1 MLDNPIVKCINK
13 LMQNKNIERKQMSKI
28 RMNTEFRNKILNR
41 YVDHAEKENT
51 QEREAYNQAREKVD
65 ELYPK
70 AFELAKT
77 VVGRAYP
84 QEDVATCKSLKAKYG
99 QPLDVVAKD
108 KCFYFSYA
116 KDQLEEDEDEDDR
129 QVSEHFDFGLFG
141 ECESSN
147 NYHNESGKR
156 FAYAYKR
163 EELKEKD
170 CNADILAQQNEK
182 DDNPYKTKHI
192 EANDKALGYSRYN
205 SYNSENDNN
214 VGITRQF
221 DSQFFLDIIGTS
233 HCRSRT
239 IACTKE
245 EFVVF
250 KMLKLAKSNVI
261 TCHQKWIDSI
271 EKQKQA
277 MKTGLKAYRYLSEG
291 VELMKELGIEIDEA
305 ELVRCNSTGL
315 TIYNP
320 VNLASMIKGMKNTT
334 MTREQ
339 KIAFRKEYEAQNKLN

>member
-1 MLDNPIVKCINK
+1 
-13 LMQNKNIERKQMSKI
+13 MSKI

-41 YVDHAEKENT
+41 YVESAENENT
-51 QEREAYNQAREKVD
+51 QEREAYFGAREQVD
-65 ELYPK
+65 TMYPK
-70 AFELAKT
+70 AFELAKL

-84 QEDVATCKSLKAKYG
+84 SDDVQTCKSLKQKYG

-116 KDQLEEDEDEDDR
+116 KDELDENEDEDDR
-129 QVSEHFDFGLFG
+129 NISEHFDFGLFG
-141 ECESSN
+141 ECDSSDRYN
-147 NYHNESGKR
+147 NDSGKQ

-163 EELKEKD
+163 EELKAKD
-170 CNADILAQQNEK
+170 CNPDIFAQQNGK
-182 DDNPYKTKHI
+182 DDNPHKTKHI
-192 EANDKALGYSRYN
+192 DANDKALGYTRYS
-205 SYNSENDNN
+205 SYNSNDDNAI
-214 VGITRQF
+214 GLTKQF
-221 DSQFFLDIIGTS
+221 DSQYYLDIIGTS

-239 IACTKE
+239 IACTKQ
-245 EFVVF
+245 EFQVF
-250 KMLKLAKSNVI
+250 QMLKQAKSNVI

-291 VELMKELGIEIDEA
+291 VELMTELGVELDEA

-320 VNLASMIKGMKNTT
+320 QNLASMIKGMKNTT

-339 KIAFRKEYEAQNKLN
+339 KIALRKEYEAKQSVN

>member
-1 MLDNPIVKCINK
+1 
-13 LMQNKNIERKQMSKI
+13 MQNKNIERKTMSKI

-41 YVDHAEKENT
+41 YVESAEEENT
-51 QEREAYNQAREKVD
+51 QEREAYLQAREKVD
-65 ELYPK
+65 ILYPQ
-70 AFELAKT
+70 AFELAKQ
-77 VVGRAYP
+77 VVSRSYP
-84 QEDVATCKSLKAKYG
+84 QEDVETCKSLKAKYG
-99 QPLDVVAKD
+99 SPLDVVAKD

-116 KDQLEEDEDEDDR
+116 KDELEEDENEDDR
-129 QVSEHFDFGLFG
+129 NVSEHFDFGLFG
-141 ECESSN
+141 RVGA
-147 NYHNESGKR
+147 NEYGDETGKQ

-163 EELKEKD
+163 EELKAKD
-170 CNADILAQQNEK
+170 CNPDILAQQNGK
-182 DDNPYKTKHI
+182 DDNPHKTKHI
-192 EANDKALGYSRYN
+192 EANDKALGYSNYS
-205 SYNSENDNN
+205 SYNSDDDNS
-214 VGITRQF
+214 VGMTREF
-221 DSQFFLDIIGTS
+221 DSQFYLDIIGTS

-239 IACTKE
+239 IACTKQ
-245 EFVVF
+245 EFMVF
-250 KMLKLAKSNVI
+250 KFLKQAKSNVI

-320 VNLASMIKGMKNTT
+320 QNLASMIKGMKNTT

-339 KIAFRKEYEAQNKLN
+339 KIAIRKEYEKQNNLN

>member
-1 MLDNPIVKCINK
+1 
-13 LMQNKNIERKQMSKI
+13 MSKI

-41 YVDHAEKENT
+41 YVDSAEKENT
-51 QEREAYNQAREKVD
+51 QERESYLQSIEQVDVAYKN
-65 ELYPK
+65 
-70 AFELAKT
+70 AFELAKL
-77 VVGRAYP
+77 VVSRAYP
-84 QEDVATCKSLKAKYG
+84 KEDVDLCKSLKKKYG
-99 QPLDVVAKD
+99 RPLDVVAKD

-116 KDQLEEDEDEDDR
+116 KDQLEDDEDERDR
-129 QVSEHFDFGLFG
+129 DVSEHFDFGLYG
-141 ECESSN
+141 SVGGSS
-147 NYHNESGKR
+147 YSDDTGKQ

-163 EELKEKD
+163 EELKAKE
-170 CNADILAQQNEK
+170 CNPDILAQQNGK
-182 DDNPYKTKHI
+182 DDNPHKTKHI
-192 EANDKALGYSRYN
+192 DANNKALGYSSYSRYN
-205 SYNSENDNN
+205 SDDDDN
-214 VGITRQF
+214 VGITKTF
-221 DSQFFLDIIGTS
+221 DSQWYLDIIGTS

-239 IACTKE
+239 IACTKQ
-245 EFVVF
+245 EFEVF
-250 KMLKLAKSNVI
+250 KMLKQAKANVI

-305 ELVRCNSTGL
+305 ELVRVNSTGL

-339 KIAFRKEYEAQNKLN
+339 KIALRMEYEKKQSVN

>member
-1 MLDNPIVKCINK
+1 
-13 LMQNKNIERKQMSKI
+13 MSKI

-41 YVDHAEKENT
+41 YVESAETENT
-51 QEREAYNQAREKVD
+51 QEKEAYLQARENVAYA
-65 ELYPK
+65 YPK
-70 AFELAKT
+70 AFELAKL

-84 QEDVATCKSLKAKYG
+84 QEDVDTCKSLKAKYG

-116 KDQLEEDEDEDDR
+116 KDELEENEDEDDR
-129 QVSEHFDFGLFG
+129 NVSEHFDFGLYG
-141 ECESSN
+141 YCDNGDTYN
-147 NYHNESGKR
+147 NDSGKK

-163 EELKEKD
+163 EELKAKD
-170 CNADILAQQNEK
+170 CNPDILAQQNDKE
-182 DDNPYKTKHI
+182 DNPHKTKHI
-192 EANDKALGYSRYN
+192 DANDKALGYSRYSSHN
-205 SYNSENDNN
+205 SDNDNN
-214 VGITRQF
+214 VGITREF
-221 DSQFFLDIIGTS
+221 DSQFYLDIIGTS

-239 IACTKE
+239 IACTKD
-245 EFVVF
+245 EFIVF
-250 KMLKLAKSNVI
+250 KMLKQAKANVI

-291 VELMKELGIEIDEA
+291 VELMKELGIELDEA

-320 VNLASMIKGMKNTT
+320 QNLASMIKGMKNTT
-334 MTREQ
+334 ITREQ
-339 KIAFRKEYEAQNKLN
+339 KIAFRKEYEAQNKIN

>member
-1 MLDNPIVKCINK
+1 
-13 LMQNKNIERKQMSKI
+13 MSKI

-41 YVDHAEKENT
+41 YSESAEQEIT
-51 QEREAYNQAREKVD
+51 QEKDAFNDAREKVD
-65 ELYPK
+65 IMYTK
-70 AFELAKT
+70 AFELAKL

-84 QEDVATCKSLKAKYG
+84 EEDVNTCKSLKRKYG
-99 QPLDVVAKD
+99 SPLDVVAKD

-116 KDQLEEDEDEDDR
+116 KDELEEDEDENDR
-129 QVSEHFDFGLFG
+129 NISEHFDFGLYG
-141 ECESSN
+141 AVDDSTYGSEN
-147 NYHNESGKR
+147 NAKK
-156 FAYAYKR
+156 FAYAYYR
-163 EELKEKD
+163 EELKAKEL
-170 CNADILAQQNEK
+170 NPDILAQQEGK
-182 DDNPYKTKHI
+182 DDNPHKTKHI
-192 EANDKALGYSRYN
+192 DLNDKALGYSGYSRYN
-205 SYNSENDNN
+205 SEDDNAI
-214 VGITRQF
+214 GLTRQF
-221 DSQFFLDIIGTS
+221 DSQYYLDIIGTS

-239 IACTKE
+239 IACTKQ
-245 EFVVF
+245 EFQVF
-250 KMLKLAKSNVI
+250 QMLKQAKANVI
-261 TCHQKWIDSI
+261 TCHQKWVDSL

-339 KIAFRKEYEAQNKLN
+339 KIAIRKEYEAQNKIN

>member
-1 MLDNPIVKCINK
+1 
-13 LMQNKNIERKQMSKI
+13 MSKI

-41 YVDHAEKENT
+41 YSESAENENT
-51 QEREAYNQAREKVD
+51 QEREAYLDAREKVD
-65 ELYPK
+65 SIYPK
-70 AFELAKT
+70 AFELAKL
-77 VVGRAYP
+77 VVGRSYP
-84 QEDVATCKSLKAKYG
+84 SDDVQTCKSLKAKYG

-116 KDQLEEDEDEDDR
+116 KENLEEDEDESDR
-129 QVSEHFDFGLFG
+129 NVSEHFDFGLFG
-141 ECESSN
+141 DVSESSS
-147 NYHNESGKR
+147 YHNDTGKS

-163 EELKEKD
+163 EELKAKD
-170 CNADILAQQNEK
+170 CNPDILAQQNGK

-192 EANDKALGYSRYN
+192 DANDKALGYSGYSRYN
-205 SYNSENDNN
+205 SDDDNS
-214 VGITRQF
+214 VGIAKEF
-221 DSQFFLDIIGTS
+221 DSQFYLDIIGTS

-239 IACTKE
+239 IACTKAE
-245 EFVVF
+245 VQVF
-250 KMLKLAKSNVI
+250 QMLKQAKANVI
-261 TCHQKWIDSI
+261 NCHQKWVDSL

-339 KIAFRKEYEAQNKLN
+339 KIAFRKEYEAQQKIN

>member
-1 MLDNPIVKCINK
+1 
-13 LMQNKNIERKQMSKI
+13 MSKI

-41 YVDHAEKENT
+41 YVDNAETENT
-51 QEREAYNQAREKVD
+51 QEREAYLGAREKVD

-70 AFELAKT
+70 AFELAT
-77 VVGRAYP
+77 QVVERAYP
-84 QEDVATCKSLKAKYG
+84 QEDVITCQSLKSKYG
-99 QPLDVVAKD
+99 SPLDVVAKD

-116 KDQLEEDEDEDDR
+116 KDKNEIDQDEERNEANDT
-129 QVSEHFDFGLFG
+129 VSEHFDFGLFG
-141 ECESSN
+141 SCGNSEYSDET
-147 NYHNESGKR
+147 GKQ

-163 EELKEKD
+163 EELKEKE
-170 CNADILAQQNEK
+170 CNADILAQQNGK
-182 DDNPYKTKHI
+182 DDNPHKTKHI
-192 EANDKALGYSRYN
+192 EANDKALGYSRYS
-205 SYNSENDNN
+205 SYNSDNDNS
-214 VGITRQF
+214 VGITREF
-221 DSQFFLDIIGTS
+221 DSQFYLDIIGTS

-239 IACTKE
+239 IACTKD
-245 EFVVF
+245 EFQVF
-250 KMLKLAKSNVI
+250 KMLKLAKANVI

-291 VELMKELGIEIDEA
+291 VELMKELGIELDEA

-339 KIAFRKEYEAQNKLN
+339 KIAIRKEYEKQNNLN

>member
-1 MLDNPIVKCINK
+1 
-13 LMQNKNIERKQMSKI
+13 MQKI

-41 YVDHAEKENT
+41 YVESAEQEIT
-51 QEREAYNQAREKVD
+51 QEKDAFNDAREKVD
-65 ELYPK
+65 IMYPK
-70 AFELAKT
+70 AFELAKL

-99 QPLDVVAKD
+99 SPLDVVAKD

-116 KDQLEEDEDEDDR
+116 KENLEEDEDESDR

-141 ECESSN
+141 DISN
-147 NYHNESGKR
+147 SEYGNGTSGKQ

-163 EELKEKD
+163 EELKAKD
-170 CNADILAQQNEK
+170 CNPDILAQQNGK
-182 DDNPYKTKHI
+182 DENPHKTKHI
-192 EANDKALGYSRYN
+192 DANNKALGYSGYSRYN
-205 SYNSENDNN
+205 SDDDNN
-214 VGITRQF
+214 VGIAKDF
-221 DSQFFLDIIGTS
+221 DSQFYLDIIGTS

-239 IACTKE
+239 IACTRQ
-245 EFVVF
+245 EFQVF
-250 KMLKLAKSNVI
+250 QMLKQAKLNVI

-339 KIAFRKEYEAQNKLN
+339 KIAIRKEYEKQNNLN

>member
-1 MLDNPIVKCINK
+1 
-13 LMQNKNIERKQMSKI
+13 MSKI

-41 YVDHAEKENT
+41 YVESAETENT
-51 QEREAYNQAREKVD
+51 QEREAYLDAREKVD
-65 ELYPK
+65 ALYPLV
-70 AFELAKT
+70 FDVAKE
-77 VVGRAYP
+77 VVSRAYP
-84 QEDVATCKSLKAKYG
+84 SDDVQTCKTLKAKYG

-116 KDQLEEDEDEDDR
+116 KENLEEDEDEDDR
-129 QVSEHFDFGLFG
+129 NISEHFDFGLFG
-141 ECESSN
+141 SVGNSEYGDN
-147 NYHNESGKR
+147 TGKQ

-163 EELKEKD
+163 EELKAKD
-170 CNADILAQQNEK
+170 CNADILAQQNGKE
-182 DDNPYKTKHI
+182 DNPHKTKHI
-192 EANDKALGYSRYN
+192 EANDKALGYTQYSRY
-205 SYNSENDNN
+205 SSSDDTTT
-214 VGITRQF
+214 GIAREF
-221 DSQFFLDIIGTS
+221 DSQFYLDIIGTS

-239 IACTKE
+239 IACTKQ
-245 EFVVF
+245 EFEQF
-250 KMLKLAKSNVI
+250 KMLKLAKANVI

-291 VELMKELGIEIDEA
+291 VELMKELGVEIDEA

-339 KIAFRKEYEAQNKLN
+339 KIAIRKEYEAQQKVN

>member
-1 MLDNPIVKCINK
+1 MT
-13 LMQNKNIERKQMSKI
+13 KI

-41 YVDHAEKENT
+41 YVDHEEKENT
-51 QEREAYNQAREKVD
+51 QEREAYLQSIEKVD
-65 ELYPK
+65 ELYQQ
-70 AFELAKT
+70 AFRLAT
-77 VVGRAYP
+77 DVVSNAYP
-84 QEDVATCKSLKAKYG
+84 KEDVDLCKSLKQKYG

-116 KDQLEEDEDEDDR
+116 KDQLEDDEDESDR
-129 QVSEHFDFGLFG
+129 NVSEHFDFGLYG
-141 ECESSN
+141 SVGGSS
-147 NYHNESGKR
+147 YSDDTGKQ

-163 EELKEKD
+163 DELVGKE
-170 CNADILAQQNEK
+170 CNPDILAQQNGK
-182 DDNPYKTKHI
+182 DDNPHKTKHI
-192 EANDKALGYSRYN
+192 DLNDKALGYSSYSRYN
-205 SYNSENDNN
+205 ADDDN
-214 VGITRQF
+214 VGITKTF
-221 DSQFFLDIIGTS
+221 DSQWYLDIIGTS

-239 IACTKE
+239 IACTQN
-245 EFVVF
+245 EFEVF
-250 KMLKLAKSNVI
+250 KMLMQSKSNVI

-291 VELMKELGIEIDEA
+291 VELMTELGIEIDEA
-305 ELVRCNSTGL
+305 ELVRVNSTGL

-339 KIAFRKEYEAQNKLN
+339 KIALRMEYEKKESVN

>member
-1 MLDNPIVKCINK
+1 
-13 LMQNKNIERKQMSKI
+13 MQNKNTERKQMSKI

-41 YVDHAEKENT
+41 YVDNAETEHT
-51 QEREAYNQAREKVD
+51 QEREAFLQAREKVD
-65 ELYPK
+65 ELYPQ
-70 AFELAKT
+70 AFRLAT
-77 VVGRAYP
+77 SVVENAYP
-84 QEDVATCKSLKAKYG
+84 QDDVATCKSLKAKYG
-99 QPLDVVAKD
+99 SPLDVVAKD

-116 KDQLEEDEDEDDR
+116 KENLEEDEDEDDR
-129 QVSEHFDFGLFG
+129 NVSEHFDFGLFG
-141 ECESSN
+141 SCGNSEYNDET
-147 NYHNESGKR
+147 GKA

-163 EELKEKD
+163 EELKAKD
-170 CNADILAQQNEK
+170 CNADILAQQNGK
-182 DDNPYKTKHI
+182 DENPYKTKHI
-192 EANDKALGYSRYN
+192 EANDKALGYTQYSRY
-205 SYNSENDNN
+205 SSSDDTTT
-214 VGITRQF
+214 GIAREF
-221 DSQFFLDIIGTS
+221 DSQYYLDIIGTS

-239 IACTKE
+239 IACNKE
-245 EFVVF
+245 QFLFF
-250 KMLKLAKSNVI
+250 KIWKQAKSHLI

-291 VELMKELGIEIDEA
+291 VELMKELGIELDEA

-339 KIAFRKEYEAQNKLN
+339 KIAIRKEYEKQNNLN

>member
-1 MLDNPIVKCINK
+1 MT
-13 LMQNKNIERKQMSKI
+13 KI

-51 QEREAYNQAREKVD
+51 QERESYLQSIEQVDVAYKN
-65 ELYPK
+65 
-70 AFELAKT
+70 AFELAKL
-77 VVGRAYP
+77 VVSRAYP
-84 QEDVATCKSLKAKYG
+84 KEDVDLCKSLKKKYG

-116 KDQLEEDEDEDDR
+116 KDQLEDDEDERDR
-129 QVSEHFDFGLFG
+129 DVSEHFDFGLYGNVG
-141 ECESSN
+141 EGSYSDDT
-147 NYHNESGKR
+147 GKQ

-163 EELKEKD
+163 EELKAKE
-170 CNADILAQQNEK
+170 CNADILAQQNGK
-182 DDNPYKTKHI
+182 DDNPHKTKHI
-192 EANDKALGYSRYN
+192 DANDKVLGYSGRYS
-205 SYNSENDNN
+205 SYNSDDDNN
-214 VGITRQF
+214 IGITKNF
-221 DSQFFLDIIGTS
+221 DSQFYLDIIGTS

-239 IACTKE
+239 IACTQH
-245 EFVVF
+245 EFEVF
-250 KMLKLAKSNVI
+250 KMLKQAKANVI

-291 VELMKELGIEIDEA
+291 VELMTELGIEIDEA
-305 ELVRCNSTGL
+305 ELVRVNSTGL

-339 KIAFRKEYEAQNKLN
+339 KIALRMEYEKKESVN

>member
-1 MLDNPIVKCINK
+1 
-13 LMQNKNIERKQMSKI
+13 MQNKNTERKQMSKI

-41 YVDHAEKENT
+41 YVESAETENT
-51 QEREAYNQAREKVD
+51 QEREAYLQARENVSYA
-65 ELYPK
+65 YPK
-70 AFELAKT
+70 AFELAKL

-84 QEDVATCKSLKAKYG
+84 SDDVQTCKSLKAKYG

-116 KDQLEEDEDEDDR
+116 KDQLEDDEDERDR
-129 QVSEHFDFGLFG
+129 NVSEHFDFGLFG
-141 ECESSN
+141 STGTSEYN
-147 NYHNESGKR
+147 NETGKQ

-163 EELKEKD
+163 EELKAKD
-170 CNADILAQQNEK
+170 CNPDILAQQNGK

-192 EANDKALGYSRYN
+192 EANDKALGYSHYS
-205 SYNSENDNN
+205 SYNSDEDNS
-214 VGITRQF
+214 VGMTREF
-221 DSQFFLDIIGTS
+221 DSQFYLDIIGTS

-239 IACTKE
+239 IACTKD
-245 EFVVF
+245 EFQVF
-250 KMLKLAKSNVI
+250 QMLKQAKSNVI

-339 KIAFRKEYEAQNKLN
+339 KIAIRKEYEKQNKIN

>member
-1 MLDNPIVKCINK
+1 MQTNNK
-13 LMQNKNIERKQMSKI
+13 TKARNMSKI

-41 YVDHAEKENT
+41 YVENAETENT
-51 QEREAYNQAREKVD
+51 QEREAFNQAREKVD
-65 ELYPK
+65 ELYPQ
-70 AFELAKT
+70 AFRLAT
-77 VVGRAYP
+77 SVVENAYP

-99 QPLDVVAKD
+99 SPLDVVAKD

-116 KDQLEEDEDEDDR
+116 KDELEEDEDESDR
-129 QVSEHFDFGLFG
+129 EVSEHFDFGLFG
-141 ECESSN
+141 DVGTSN
-147 NYHNESGKR
+147 TYHNETGKQ

-163 EELKEKD
+163 EELKAKD
-170 CNADILAQQNEK
+170 CNPDILAQQNGK
-182 DDNPYKTKHI
+182 DDNPHKTKHI
-192 EANDKALGYSRYN
+192 EANDKALGYSRYS
-205 SYNSENDNN
+205 SYNSDDDNN
-214 VGITRQF
+214 VGITKEF
-221 DSQFFLDIIGTS
+221 DSQWYLDIIGTS

-239 IACTKE
+239 IACNKE
-245 EFVVF
+245 QFLFF
-250 KMLKLAKSNVI
+250 KIWKQAKAHLI

-320 VNLASMIKGMKNTT
+320 VNLASMIKGMKNQT

-339 KIAFRKEYEAQNKLN
+339 KIAIRRQYEREGKIN

>member
-1 MLDNPIVKCINK
+1 
-13 LMQNKNIERKQMSKI
+13 MSKI

-41 YVDHAEKENT
+41 YVESAENEIT
-51 QEREAYNQAREKVD
+51 QEKDAFNDAREKVD
-65 ELYPK
+65 ILYPK
-70 AFELAKT
+70 AFELAKE
-77 VVGRAYP
+77 VVSRAYP
-84 QEDVATCKSLKAKYG
+84 SEDVQTCKTLKAKYG

-116 KDQLEEDEDEDDR
+116 KDQLEEDEDENDR
-129 QVSEHFDFGLFG
+129 NISEHFDFGLFG
-141 ECESSN
+141 ECDSSDRYN
-147 NYHNESGKR
+147 NDSGKQ

-163 EELKEKD
+163 EELKAKD
-170 CNADILAQQNEK
+170 CNPDIFAQQNGK
-182 DDNPYKTKHI
+182 DDNPHKTKHI
-192 EANDKALGYSRYN
+192 DANDKALGYTRYS
-205 SYNSENDNN
+205 SYNSNDDNAI
-214 VGITRQF
+214 GLTKQF
-221 DSQFFLDIIGTS
+221 DSQYYLDIIGTS

-239 IACTKE
+239 IACTKQ
-245 EFVVF
+245 EFQVF
-250 KMLKLAKSNVI
+250 QMLKQAKANVI

-320 VNLASMIKGMKNTT
+320 QNLASMIKGMKNTT

-339 KIAFRKEYEAQNKLN
+339 KIAFRKQYEQQSN

>member
-1 MLDNPIVKCINK
+1 
-13 LMQNKNIERKQMSKI
+13 MSKI

-41 YVDHAEKENT
+41 YVESAETETT
-51 QEREAYNQAREKVD
+51 QEQQAFLQAREKVD
-65 ELYPK
+65 ELYQQ
-70 AFELAKT
+70 AFRLAT
-77 VVGRAYP
+77 DVVSNAYP
-84 QEDVATCKSLKAKYG
+84 KEDVDTCKSLKKKYG

-116 KDQLEEDEDEDDR
+116 KDELEEDEDERDR
-129 QVSEHFDFGLFG
+129 NISEHFDFGLFG
-141 ECESSN
+141 SVGNSEYGDET
-147 NYHNESGKR
+147 GKQ

-163 EELKEKD
+163 EELKAKE
-170 CNADILAQQNEK
+170 CNPDILAQQNGK
-182 DDNPYKTKHI
+182 DDNPHKTKHI
-192 EANDKALGYSRYN
+192 DANDKALGYNSYSRYN
-205 SYNSENDNN
+205 SDDDNN
-214 VGITRQF
+214 VGISKEF
-221 DSQFFLDIIGTS
+221 DSQFYLDIIGTS

-239 IACTKE
+239 IACTKDQ
-245 EFVVF
+245 FLFF
-250 KMLKLAKSNVI
+250 KIWKQAKSNVI

-291 VELMKELGIEIDEA
+291 VELMKELGVELDEA

-339 KIAFRKEYEAQNKLN
+339 KIALRKEYEAKQSVN

>member
-1 MLDNPIVKCINK
+1 
-13 LMQNKNIERKQMSKI
+13 MQNKNTERKQMSKI

-41 YVDHAEKENT
+41 YVDNAETENT
-51 QEREAYNQAREKVD
+51 QEREGYLDAREKVD
-65 ELYPK
+65 ALYPK
-70 AFELAKT
+70 AFELAKL

-84 QEDVATCKSLKAKYG
+84 EEDVDTCKSLKAKYG

-116 KDQLEEDEDEDDR
+116 KDELEDNEDEDDR
-129 QVSEHFDFGLFG
+129 NVSEHFDFGLFG
-141 ECESSN
+141 SCGN
-147 NYHNESGKR
+147 NEYSDETGKQ

-163 EELKEKD
+163 EELKAKE
-170 CNADILAQQNEK
+170 CNPDILAQQNGK
-182 DDNPYKTKHI
+182 DDNPHKTKHI
-192 EANDKALGYSRYN
+192 EANDKALGFSNYSRYN
-205 SYNSENDNN
+205 SDDDNN
-214 VGITRQF
+214 VGIAKEF
-221 DSQFFLDIIGTS
+221 DSQFYLDIIGTS

-239 IACTKE
+239 IACNRE
-245 EFVVF
+245 EFLIF
-250 KMLKLAKSNVI
+250 KMLKQAKSNVI

-291 VELMKELGIEIDEA
+291 VELMSELGIEIDEA

-320 VNLASMIKGMKNTT
+320 QNLASMIKGMKNTT

-339 KIAFRKEYEAQNKLN
+339 KIAIRKEYEKQNNLN

>member
-1 MLDNPIVKCINK
+1 
-13 LMQNKNIERKQMSKI
+13 MSKI

-41 YVDHAEKENT
+41 YVDNAETENT
-51 QEREAYNQAREKVD
+51 QEREAFFDAREKVE
-65 ELYPK
+65 ELYPH
-70 AFELAKT
+70 AFNVAT
-77 VVGRAYP
+77 QVVMRAYP
-84 QEDVATCKSLKAKYG
+84 LEDVLTCKSLKQKYG

-116 KDQLEEDEDEDDR
+116 KDELNEDEDESDR
-129 QVSEHFDFGLFG
+129 NISEHFDFGLYG
-141 ECESSN
+141 SMNDSDYHSN
-147 NYHNESGKR
+147 ETGKQ

-163 EELKEKD
+163 EELKAMG
-170 CNADILAQQNEK
+170 CNPDILAQQNGK
-182 DDNPYKTKHI
+182 DDNPHKTKHI
-192 EANDKALGYSRYN
+192 EANDKALGYSHYS
-205 SYNSENDNN
+205 SYNSDDDNSI
-214 VGITRQF
+214 GITREF
-221 DSQFFLDIIGTS
+221 DSQFYLDIIGTS

-239 IACTKE
+239 IACSKE
-245 EFVVF
+245 EFLIF
-250 KMLKLAKSNVI
+250 KMLKQAKSNVI

-291 VELMKELGIEIDEA
+291 IELMTELGITIDEA

-320 VNLASMIKGMKNTT
+320 QNLASMIKGMYNTT

-339 KIAFRKEYEAQNKLN
+339 KIAIRKEYEKQNNLN

>member
-1 MLDNPIVKCINK
+1 
-13 LMQNKNIERKQMSKI
+13 MSKI

-41 YVDHAEKENT
+41 YSESAENENT
-51 QEREAYNQAREKVD
+51 QEREAYLDAREKVD
-65 ELYPK
+65 SIYPK
-70 AFELAKT
+70 AFELAKL
-77 VVGRAYP
+77 VVGRSYP
-84 QEDVATCKSLKAKYG
+84 SDDVQTCKSLKAKYG

-116 KDQLEEDEDEDDR
+116 KDELEEDENEDDR
-129 QVSEHFDFGLFG
+129 NVSEHFDFGLYG
-141 ECESSN
+141 RVGA
-147 NYHNESGKR
+147 NEYGDETGKQ

-163 EELKEKD
+163 EELKAKE
-170 CNADILAQQNEK
+170 CNPDILAQQNGK
-182 DDNPYKTKHI
+182 DDNPHKTKHI
-192 EANDKALGYSRYN
+192 EANDKALGYSGYSRYN
-205 SYNSENDNN
+205 SDDDNS
-214 VGITRQF
+214 VGMTREF
-221 DSQFFLDIIGTS
+221 DSQFYLDIIGTS

-239 IACTKE
+239 IACSRE
-245 EFVVF
+245 EFLIF
-250 KMLKLAKSNVI
+250 KMLKQAKSNVI

-320 VNLASMIKGMKNTT
+320 QNLASMIKSMKNTT

-339 KIAFRKEYEAQNKLN
+339 KIAIRKEYEKQNNLN

>member
-1 MLDNPIVKCINK
+1 
-13 LMQNKNIERKQMSKI
+13 MSKI

-41 YVDHAEKENT
+41 YVESAETENT
-51 QEREAYNQAREKVD
+51 QEQQAFLQAREKVD
-65 ELYPK
+65 EIYPH
-70 AFELAKT
+70 AFNVAT
-77 VVGRAYP
+77 QVVMRSYP
-84 QEDVATCKSLKAKYG
+84 LEDVLTCKSLKQKYG
-99 QPLDVVAKD
+99 DPLDVVAKD

-116 KDQLEEDEDEDDR
+116 KDKLEEDENEDDR
-129 QVSEHFDFGLFG
+129 NVSEHFDFGLYG
-141 ECESSN
+141 DLGDSN
-147 NYHNESGKR
+147 YSARETGKQ

-163 EELKEKD
+163 EELKAKD
-170 CNADILAQQNEK
+170 CNPDILAQQNGK

-192 EANDKALGYSRYN
+192 DANDKALGYSGYSRYN
-205 SYNSENDNN
+205 SDDDNAI
-214 VGITRQF
+214 GMTKEF
-221 DSQFFLDIIGTS
+221 DSQFYLDIIGTS

-245 EFVVF
+245 EFLIF
-250 KMLKLAKSNVI
+250 KMLKVAKANVI

-291 VELMKELGIEIDEA
+291 VELMKELGIELDEA

-320 VNLASMIKGMKNTT
+320 QNLASMIKGMKNTT
-334 MTREQ
+334 ITREQ
-339 KIAFRKEYEAQNKLN
+339 KIALRQQYEANNKIN

>member
-1 MLDNPIVKCINK
+1 
-13 LMQNKNIERKQMSKI
+13 MSKI

-41 YVDHAEKENT
+41 YVESAEKENT
-51 QEREAYNQAREKVD
+51 QEREGYLQAREDVDKAYNIAFPLAQKVVSRS
-65 ELYPK
+65 YP
-70 AFELAKT
+70 E
-77 VVGRAYP
+77 
-84 QEDVATCKSLKAKYG
+84 EDVNTCKSLKKKYG

-116 KDQLEEDEDEDDR
+116 KDELTEDEDERDR
-129 QVSEHFDFGLFG
+129 KVSEHFDFGLFG
-141 ECESSN
+141 SLDNSD
-147 NYHNESGKR
+147 YSGSDTGKQ

-170 CNADILAQQNEK
+170 CNPDILAQQNGK
-182 DDNPYKTKHI
+182 DDNPHKTKHI
-192 EANDKALGYSRYN
+192 DANNKALGYSNYS
-205 SYNSENDNN
+205 SYNSDDDNS
-214 VGITRQF
+214 VGITREF
-221 DSQFFLDIIGTS
+221 DSQFYLDIIGTS

-239 IACTKE
+239 IACTRE
-245 EFVVF
+245 EFLVF
-250 KMLKLAKSNVI
+250 KMLKQAKSNVI

-320 VNLASMIKGMKNTT
+320 QNLASMIKGMKNTT

-339 KIAFRKEYEAQNKLN
+339 KIAIRKEYEKQNNLN

>member
-1 MLDNPIVKCINK
+1 
-13 LMQNKNIERKQMSKI
+13 MQKI

-41 YVDHAEKENT
+41 YVEHAEKEIT
-51 QEREAYNQAREKVD
+51 QEQQGFLQAREQVD
-65 ELYPK
+65 ILYPK
-70 AFELAKT
+70 TFELAKQ
-77 VVGRAYP
+77 VVSRAYP
-84 QEDVATCKSLKAKYG
+84 SEDVATCKTLKKKYG

-116 KDQLEEDEDEDDR
+116 KENLEEDEDESDR
-129 QVSEHFDFGLFG
+129 NVSEHFDFGLFG
-141 ECESSN
+141 SVGNSEYGDET
-147 NYHNESGKR
+147 GKQ

-163 EELKEKD
+163 EELKAKE
-170 CNADILAQQNEK
+170 CNPDILAQQNGK
-182 DDNPYKTKHI
+182 DENPHKTKHI
-192 EANDKALGYSRYN
+192 DANDKALGYSGRYS
-205 SYNSENDNN
+205 SYNSDDDNAI
-214 VGITRQF
+214 GMTKQF
-221 DSQFFLDIIGTS
+221 DSQFYLDIIGTS

-239 IACTKE
+239 IACSKQ
-245 EFVVF
+245 EFMVF
-250 KMLKLAKSNVI
+250 QMLKQAKSNVI

-291 VELMKELGIEIDEA
+291 VELMKELGVELDEA

-339 KIAFRKEYEAQNKLN
+339 KIALRKEYEAKQSVN

>member
-1 MLDNPIVKCINK
+1 
-13 LMQNKNIERKQMSKI
+13 MQNKKESENKMSKI

-41 YVDHAEKENT
+41 YSESAEQEIT
-51 QEREAYNQAREKVD
+51 QEKDAFNSAREKVD
-65 ELYPK
+65 GLYPVV
-70 AFELAKT
+70 FDVAKR
-77 VVGRAYP
+77 VVSRAYP

-116 KDQLEEDEDEDDR
+116 KDQDEIDQDEERNEANDT
-129 QVSEHFDFGLFG
+129 VSEHFDFGLFG
-141 ECESSN
+141 STGTSEYNDET
-147 NYHNESGKR
+147 GKQ

-163 EELKEKD
+163 EELKAKD
-170 CNADILAQQNEK
+170 CNPDIMAQQNGK
-182 DDNPYKTKHI
+182 DDNPHKTKHI
-192 EANDKALGYSRYN
+192 EANDKALGYSRYS
-205 SYNSENDNN
+205 SYNSDDDNS
-214 VGITRQF
+214 VGITREF
-221 DSQFFLDIIGTS
+221 DSQFYLDIIGTS

-239 IACTKE
+239 IACTKQ
-245 EFVVF
+245 EFEQF

-261 TCHQKWIDSI
+261 TCHQKWIDSL

-320 VNLASMIKGMKNTT
+320 VNLASMIKGMKNQT

-339 KIAFRKEYEAQNKLN
+339 KIAIRKQYEREGKIN